1 VYGLNVR
8 LKGAI
13 AEGRAPA
20 VIKVMTETVLE
31 EIADYAHFEVLMGL
45 DATLQHPTGY
55 YESNVTKEP
64 RGPGVIS
71 VNDSGVIYGPWLEGT
86 SSRNQSTSFKGYAN
100 FRRARNRVGQKAGAI
115 AAATIQRQMG
125 ALG

>member
-1 VYGLNVR
+1 MNVR
-8 LKGAI
+8 LKGAVV
-13 AEGRAPA
+13 EGRAPA
-20 VIKVMTETVLE
+20 VIKIMTEAVLE
-31 EIADYAHFEVLMGL
+31 EVADYTRFEVLMGL

-100 FRRARNRVGQKAGAI
+100 FRGARNRVGQKAGAI
-115 AAATIQRQMG
+115 AEATVARGIAG
-125 ALG
+125 LG